1 MANIITFEMVAFERH
16 IGFAN
21 APNGNKFLVESI
33 MMNESPNIKFKE
45 LMDIVKFAEQK
56 TEQFSDEIKYMT
68 KMNKQVKHIAYPSD
82 DNVKFTI
89 GLTLTE

>member
-1 MANIITFEMVAFERH
+1 
-16 IGFAN
+16 
-21 APNGNKFLVESI
+21 
-33 MMNESPNIKFKE
+33 
-45 LMDIVKFAEQK
+45 MDIVKFAEQK

-68 KMNKQVKHIAYPSD
+68 KMNKQVKYIAYPSD